1 MPYKFPTSDDL
12 KKVDLS
18 WRRYILPKIH
28 PQGTNILICEFLL
41 FSQLVLWL
49 GWFVCWP
56 LGIIIAHIGVLL
68 LVFSFYFF
76 RNPTRVSPK
85 DASLILAPADGIV
98 SNITEMVPPE
108 DLGLGNEKRI
118 RVSIFMSVFSVHVNR
133 SPVSGKVIA
142 LKYVKGK
149 FVSVQDKDS
158 EDNER
163 QLIGIELANG
173 VRIGVVQIAG
183 LVARRI
189 YCPLKIGD
197 KVEMGGVFGMIR
209 FGSRLDVFLP
219 PGVEP
224 SILLGQIANAGETVL
239 AKMK

>member
-1 MPYKFPTSDDL
+1 MTYTFPTKEDL
-12 KKVDLS
+12 DNVDLS
-18 WRRYILPKIH
+18 WKRYLLPKMH
-28 PQGTNILICEFLL
+28 REGVKILVCEILL
-41 FSQLVLWL
+41 FSQLTLWL

-56 LGIIIAHIGVLL
+56 LGIAIAVVSMLL

-76 RNPTRVSPK
+76 RNPVRVSPK
-85 DASLILAPADGIV
+85 DDSLILAPADGIV
-98 SNITEMVPPE
+98 SNIKEMVPPPE
-108 DLGLGNEKRI
+108 LGLGTEKRI

-133 SPVSGKVIA
+133 SPVAGKVVA

-158 EDNER
+158 DDNER
-163 QLIGIELANG
+163 QLIGIEQANG
-173 VRIGVVQIAG
+173 TRIGVVQIAG

-189 YCPLKIGD
+189 YCPLKLGD
-197 KVEMGGVFGMIR
+197 TLEMGGVFGMIR

-224 SILLGQIANAGETVL
+224 TILLGQVAIAGESVL
-239 AKMK
+239 AKM